1 MHMIRQIAIAAA
13 VVVVGTGVI
22 AQTDVIAERKAIMR
36 GNGAAARTG
45 TQMIRG
51 EAPFE
56 LAKAKEAFVG
66 IQNGMT
72 RFPSLFPENSK
83 TGGDTKAAPKIWEDV
98 AGFRAAAA
106 KIVQD
111 AQAATAATTDLA
123 SFQANFQRVTTNCN
137 SCHQTYRINP
147 PQ

>member
-1 MHMIRQIAIAAA
+1 MIRQIMVA
-13 VVVVGTGVI
+13 VGLTIVSAGVI
-22 AQTDVIAERKAIMR
+22 AQTDVIAERRAIMR

-45 TQMIRG
+45 MQMIRG
-51 EAPFE
+51 ETPFDV
-56 LAKAKEAFVG
+56 AKAMEVFTG

-72 RFPSLFPENSK
+72 RFPNLFPENSR
-83 TGGDTKAAPKIWEDV
+83 TGGDTKAAPKIWEDT

-106 KIVQD
+106 KIVQE
-111 AQAATAATTDLA
+111 AQAASATATDLA
-123 SFQANFQRVTTNCN
+123 SFQGGFQRVTANCN

>member
-1 MHMIRQIAIAAA
+1 MIRATIVAASL
-13 VVVVGTGVI
+13 VVAATAVI

-56 LAKAKEAFVG
+56 LGKAREAFAG
-66 IQNGMT
+66 IQAGMT

-83 TGGDTKAAPKIWEDV
+83 TGGDTKASPRIWEDMP
-98 AGFRAAAA
+98 GFRAAAA

-111 AQAATAATTDLA
+111 ATAAAASTTDQA
-123 SFQANFQRVTTNCN
+123 SFQANFQKVTANCN
-137 SCHQTYRINP
+137 ACHQAYRINQP
-147 PQ
+147 